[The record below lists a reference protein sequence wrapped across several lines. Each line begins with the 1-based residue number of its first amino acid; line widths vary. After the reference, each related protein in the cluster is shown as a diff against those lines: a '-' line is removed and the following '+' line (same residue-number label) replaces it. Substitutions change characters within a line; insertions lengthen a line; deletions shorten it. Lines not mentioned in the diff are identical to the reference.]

1 MTLLDPL
8 SPRPWKGIDYLVLEQ
23 AGIVVEPELV
33 RIPYREPDGSL
44 RFWRVKHTAGRE
56 WFEPRPTTVGGL
68 IPWGLETLPTPAPG
82 SLTIQGAAVFVLEGE
97 SDRLALLEA
106 FAWWE
111 SFPRGVF
118 ALSLPG
124 AGAWAAEWD
133 GYLRPFSVVYVI
145 GDGDEPGRRMA
156 TTVRRSAPWVRPV
169 ELAPG
174 DDVRAVLQRAG
185 GIEELL
191 DLIADADRVALLSAA
206 IRANCS
212 LDSLLSPAEPEDA

>member
-97 SDRLALLEA
+97 SDRLALL
-106 FAWWE
+106 
-111 SFPRGVF
+111 
-118 ALSLPG
+118 G